1 MSKKGGSI
9 VRRDLLRAL
18 RCDEATL
25 RRLIKSLLIA
35 EEIESPEIVDG
46 KVTYTY
52 NPLMYSREASY
63 NVWPY
68 DDPFYLIM
76 NVAIGGVLGGGTNV
90 DQAAVCS
97 KLGEMKIDY
106 VRVYQ

>member
-1 MSKKGGSI
+1 MQFAMHVVKWMLYEAQFHLAEGKFGKLMEHAKAIMSKKGGSI

-46 KVTYTY
+46 KVTYT
-52 NPLMYSREASY
+52 L
-63 NVWPY
+63 
-68 DDPFYLIM
+68 
-76 NVAIGGVLGGGTNV
+76 
-90 DQAAVCS
+90 S
-97 KLGEMKIDY
+97 K
-106 VRVYQ
+106 

>member
-1 MSKKGGSI
+1 MRSSNDRLYGTVCETSIRFSWALVAQKIMSKKGGSI

-46 KVTYTY
+46 KVTYT
-52 NPLMYSREASY
+52 L
-63 NVWPY
+63 
-68 DDPFYLIM
+68 
-76 NVAIGGVLGGGTNV
+76 
-90 DQAAVCS
+90 S
-97 KLGEMKIDY
+97 K
-106 VRVYQ
+106 